1 MDAKQIFDC
10 PASPS
15 GDRGRARMGSLEE
28 SDNNRAKYEG
38 PVDTLMTSTLK
49 TAIVRFESLNL
60 SPLLDRKDSPQGGR
74 LVQFRSS
81 LNRLPGLV
89 CLDVPS
95 VASIG
100 VT

>member
-28 SDNNRAKYEG
+28 SGDNRAEYEG

-49 TAIVRFESLNL
+49 TAIV
-60 SPLLDRKDSPQGGR
+60 
-74 LVQFRSS
+74 
-81 LNRLPGLV
+81 
-89 CLDVPS
+89 
-95 VASIG
+95 
-100 VT
+100 